1 MLAIVHDTLEVMVD
15 GIENGIFPGRPGK
28 ADRDS
33 FENCR
38 YCDFDAVC
46 PRQRDREWD
55 RVRSA
60 PELGAYV
67 ALSEGEE
74 P

>member
-1 MLAIVHDTLEVMVD
+1 MVD
-15 GIENGIFPGRPGK
+15 GIEAGIFPGRPGK
-28 ADRDS
+28 SGRGS

-46 PRQRDREWD
+46 PSQRDRERE
-55 RVRSA
+55 RVRQA
-60 PELGAYV
+60 PELADYV
-67 ALSEGEE
+67 ALSEGDE